1 MKAENLAA
9 KLTMT
14 LPGIPAKRGRPVTGK
29 AMTTAQRQAKYRR
42 EHTADRSNDRIES
55 TIRSL
60 AEEFDLAIAQV
71 RRELLR
77 FALCNRN
84 WRQSGFPGVAK

>member
-1 MKAENLAA
+1 MNTQNGAVKA
-9 KLTMT
+9 TMT
-14 LPGIPAKRGRPVTGK
+14 LPGIQAKRGRLSTGK
-29 AMTTAQRQAKYRR
+29 AMTAAQRQAKYRR
-42 EHTADRSNDRIES
+42 EHAEDRENDRIEN

-60 AEEFDLAIAQV
+60 AEDFDLNIAQV

-84 WRQSGFPGVAK
+84 WRRAGFPGVTK